1 MKLNSDLKERVKSY
15 LKDRAFPCEQRQKL
29 EEDVRNLISQT
40 EFFKERKR
48 IYDENSEYIRGTSFV
63 SINRVVT
70 SEEGSFLERQ
80 IVQIS
85 LKDLYA
91 TKVNEWGTLSLSFDE
106 QIEKIQKYP
115 GLHEAIV
122 AFMDFDRNSRLFVKK
137 LNNILAVTQSSSP
150 LVQLFPE
157 LSEFFNTQGKVKYS
171 TSLLNTK
178 DLEFVN
184 QFLAPLR
191 EKEEEKND

>member
-1 MKLNSDLKERVKSY
+1 MKLNSELKERIKSY
-15 LKDRAFPCEQRQKL
+15 LKDRAFPHEQRQKL

-40 EFFKERKR
+40 KFFKERKR
-48 IYDENSEYIRGTSFV
+48 IYDENPEYIRGTSFV
-63 SINRVVT
+63 SIKREVR
-70 SEEGSFLERQ
+70 SDEGRLLENQ
-80 IVQIS
+80 VIEVS
-85 LKDLYA
+85 LKDLFA
-91 TKVNEWGTLSLSFDE
+91 TRTDEWGSLTFSLDK
-106 QIEKIQKYP
+106 QIEKFQMYP
-115 GLHEAIV
+115 GLYEAVV
-122 AFMDFDRNSRLFVKK
+122 ALMDFDRNSRLFSKK
-137 LNNILAVTQSSSP
+137 LSNILAVTQSSSP

>member
-1 MKLNSDLKERVKSY
+1 MKLNSDLKERVKTY
-15 LKDRAFPCEQRQKL
+15 LKDRAFSYEKRQKL
-29 EEDVRNLISQT
+29 EEEVRNLISQT

-48 IYDENSEYIRGTSFV
+48 IYDENPEYIRGTSFV
-63 SINRVVT
+63 SINREVT
-70 SEEGSFLERQ
+70 NEEGKYLEKQ
-80 IVQIS
+80 VVQIS
-85 LKDLYA
+85 LKNLYA
-91 TKVNEWGTLSLSFDE
+91 TKVDEWGTLTFSLDK

-122 AFMDFDRNSRLFVKK
+122 AFMDFDRNSRLFRMK

-157 LSEFFNTQGKVKYS
+157 LSEFFNIQGKIKYS

-191 EKEEEKND
+191 EEEGGRKE

>member
-1 MKLNSDLKERVKSY
+1 MKLNSELKERIKSY
-15 LKDRAFPCEQRQKL
+15 LKDRAFPHGQRQKL

-40 EFFKERKR
+40 KFFKERKR
-48 IYDENSEYIRGTSFV
+48 IYDENPEYIRGTSFV
-63 SINRVVT
+63 SIKREVR
-70 SEEGSFLERQ
+70 SDEGRLLENQ
-80 IVQIS
+80 VIEVS
-85 LKDLYA
+85 LKDLFA
-91 TKVNEWGTLSLSFDE
+91 TRTDEWGSLTFSLDK
-106 QIEKIQKYP
+106 QIEKFQMYS
-115 GLHEAIV
+115 GLYEAVV
-122 AFMDFDRNSRLFVKK
+122 ALMEFDRNSRLFSKK
-137 LNNILAVTQSSSP
+137 LSNILAVTQSSSP

-191 EKEEEKND
+191 KKEEEKND

>member
-1 MKLNSDLKERVKSY
+1 MKLNSDLKERVKTY
-15 LKDRAFPCEQRQKL
+15 LKDRAFSYEKRQKL
-29 EEDVRNLISQT
+29 EEEVRNLISQT

-48 IYDENSEYIRGTSFV
+48 IYDENPEYIRGTSFV
-63 SINRVVT
+63 SINREVT
-70 SEEGSFLERQ
+70 NEEGKYLEKQ
-80 IVQIS
+80 VVQIS
-85 LKDLYA
+85 LKNLYA
-91 TKVNEWGTLSLSFDE
+91 TKVDEWGTLTFSLDK

-122 AFMDFDRNSRLFVKK
+122 AFMDFDRNSRLFRMK

-157 LSEFFNTQGKVKYS
+157 LSEFFNIQGKIKYS

-191 EKEEEKND
+191 EEGGRKE

>member
-1 MKLNSDLKERVKSY
+1 MKLNSDLKERVKTY
-15 LKDRAFPCEQRQKL
+15 LKDRAFSYEKRQKL
-29 EEDVRNLISQT
+29 EEEVRNLISQT

-48 IYDENSEYIRGTSFV
+48 IYDENPEYIRGTSFV
-63 SINRVVT
+63 SINREVT
-70 SEEGSFLERQ
+70 NEEGKYLEKQ
-80 IVQIS
+80 VVQIS

-91 TKVNEWGTLSLSFDE
+91 TKVDEWGTLTFSLDK

-115 GLHEAIV
+115 GLYEAIV
-122 AFMDFDRNSRLFVKK
+122 AFMDFDRNSRLFRMK

-157 LSEFFNTQGKVKYS
+157 FSEFFNSQGKNKYS
-171 TSLLNTK
+171 TTLLNTK

-191 EKEEEKND
+191 EQEEEKND